1 MDGVIFEKFIGSFK
15 NLKTKNFDELFKLY
29 QQILLITSGDFN
41 KTISVLTELD
51 RKYNI
56 TSPEYGI
63 GNFIEDLKKKGYV
76 VENKSDGEIQI
87 TKKSEIE
94 FRRSALDEIFGKL
107 KKGNIGNHSTNFS
120 GPSLDSDYSTKP
132 YEYGDNI
139 EKIAFNESIKNAQI
153 NHGIEN
159 FMMNENDLETF
170 ESDFKTQTSTVL
182 LIDISHSMILYGED
196 RITPAKKVAMA
207 LSELIM
213 KKYKKDTIDVAVFG
227 NDAWKVKI
235 KDIPYLKVGPY
246 HTNTIAGLELAI
258 DILRRRKNNNKQIFM
273 ITDGK
278 PTCMKV
284 GINYYKNAFGLDPK
298 ILNKTYNLASVC
310 KKNNIRVNTFMIASD
325 PYLIEFVEKFT
336 EINDGSAYFADLND
350 LGSMILKDYSKN
362 KIKKY

>member
-15 NLKTKNFDELFKLY
+15 NLKTKNFEELFKLY

-258 DILRRRKNNNKQIFM
+258 DILR
-273 ITDGK
+273 
-278 PTCMKV
+278 
-284 GINYYKNAFGLDPK
+284 
-298 ILNKTYNLASVC
+298 
-310 KKNNIRVNTFMIASD
+310 
-325 PYLIEFVEKFT
+325 
-336 EINDGSAYFADLND
+336 
-350 LGSMILKDYSKN
+350 
-362 KIKKY
+362 